1 LEAHPR
7 LILNEVVAVEAVVD
21 LIDEEVVDTVD
32 GVE

>member
-1 LEAHPR
+1 LEAHLR